1 MRLYKFFFILFF
13 TLFLQNNSSADVPSY
28 LDFKYILNS
37 SVAGKKAQ
45 NFLKNKLETGLK
57 DISQKEKKILEEEKN
72 IINQKKILSQ
82 EEYKKKVS
90 DLRKKVSSLQKERN
104 SLLETVA
111 KKGQKQK
118 KHYLKILIL

>member
-57 DISQKEKKILEEEKN
+57 DISQKEKN
-72 IINQKKILSQ
+72 SRG
-82 EEYKKKVS
+82 
-90 DLRKKVSSLQKERN
+90 RKKYNKPKEN
-104 SLLETVA
+104 SFTR
-111 KKGQKQK
+111 G
-118 KHYLKILIL
+118 I